1 MGQTTRRN
9 GGRRAP
15 LDGGGTDVAARLRG
29 RLPELEAA
37 IATRVYAISDPR
49 EVADP
54 SYLQGLNA
62 ALSAAIEH
70 RLAVLEVGERH
81 APVVPPVLI
90 AQARLDARD
99 GVSLDTVLR
108 RYFAGNALF
117 GDFLV
122 EEAER
127 ADVPNSTLRRLL
139 GAQATLGDRLLA
151 AVSAEH
157 AREATNRP
165 SSATERRRECVK
177 RLLAGELAD
186 HSELGYDLD
195 AHHLGLM
202 ASGKG
207 AAEAMRELAGRLD
220 RRLLAVRREEEPVWA
235 CWLGGRDPLEAEEA
249 LRALRDIRPEGILIT
264 VGEPGERI
272 SGWRFSHRQAKA
284 ALPIAERRGE
294 PLVRYSEVTLLASIL
309 RDDLAIAS
317 LRRLYLAP
325 LEGRRDTE
333 NLRDALRAYVR
344 AGRNVSSAAVALGL
358 NRRTLSKRLQTA
370 ERILGRP
377 LDSLAP
383 DLEIAL
389 SLEALEAPADR

>member
-1 MGQTTRRN
+1 M
-9 GGRRAP
+9 
-15 LDGGGTDVAARLRG
+15 AR
-29 RLPELEAA
+29 
-37 IATRVYAISDPR
+37 
-49 EVADP
+49 
-54 SYLQGLNA
+54 
-62 ALSAAIEH
+62 
-70 RLAVLEVGERH
+70 GE
-81 APVVPPVLI
+81 
-90 AQARLDARD
+90 
-99 GVSLDTVLR
+99 
-108 RYFAGNALF
+108 
-117 GDFLV
+117 
-122 EEAER
+122 
-127 ADVPNSTLRRLL
+127 
-139 GAQATLGDRLLA
+139 
-151 AVSAEH
+151 
-157 AREATNRP
+157 
-165 SSATERRRECVK
+165 
-177 RLLAGELAD
+177 
-186 HSELGYDLD
+186 
-195 AHHLGLM
+195 
-202 ASGKG
+202 G

-235 CWLGGRDPLEAEEA
+235 CWLGGKDPLEAEEA
-249 LRALRDIRPEGILIT
+249 LRALRDIIPAGILIT
-264 VGEPGERI
+264 VGEPGESI

-333 NLRDALRAYVR
+333 NLGDALRAYVR

-389 SLEALEAPADR
+389 SLEALETPADR